1 MGKELFKNIPS
12 KVGDLVNDV
21 RTGRIGLPDLQRPFV
36 WKDNKVRE
44 LFDSLLKGYPIGYI
58 MLWESPVDYESKKS
72 TIGDNSKTYEDP
84 KELVIDGQQR
94 LTALVAAMFAVK
106 VKDKNFVDREIK
118 ISYNP
123 LTCEFAVWSQAYEKD
138 TEWISRISDVF
149 LAKED
154 NSISSLR
161 RRFIKEANESRGK
174 KGLPLLTDEE
184 EDKIEDNINTLLNL
198 TDYESRGK
206 KGLPLLTDEEED
218 KIEDNINTLL
228 NLTDY
233 SLPTLEISYT
243 ADEEDVADIFVRV
256 NSGGQKLTENN
267 FIQTLIS
274 VYENETSDTI
284 NTFAAAS
291 RIPAA
296 NTSYNTLLA
305 IEPSHLIRMAV
316 GVGFRRAR
324 LRYAYMLLRG
334 KNLETGK
341 FSAEERHENL
351 QTFKKALDKVM
362 NLNNWHGFINILAE
376 AGYISD
382 KLIASSNAVVFSYVL
397 YLIAKYDY
405 KLNATQLKKCISK
418 WFFMSTITYFYTG
431 STESE
436 VEKQFADLRD
446 IHTAAEFVAYI
457 DRVIETHF
465 TDDYFNLTLPN
476 ELNSAAAIS
485 PAWYGYVAA
494 QIVLN
499 TPMLFSNTPVS
510 KYFILGSSGT
520 KNAIDKHHIFPKNY
534 LTGIGV
540 DNDRDRNQIANF
552 TYLDYATNIEI
563 SDKAP
568 QDYVAYYRQK
578 LGEEGYRK
586 TCKEH
591 ALPDNFE
598 SMEYMEFLRQRRI
611 LMAQTV
617 RKAYQRLCT

>member
-12 KVGDLVNDV
+12 KVEDLVKGV
-21 RTGRIGLPDLQRPFV
+21 RNGRIGLPDLQRPFV

-44 LFDSLLKGYPIGYI
+44 LFDSMLKGYPIGYI
-58 MLWESPVDYESKKS
+58 MLWESPADYENKKS
-72 TIGDNSKTYEDP
+72 TIGSNAKTYETP

-106 VKDKNFVDREIK
+106 VKDKHFADREIK

-123 LTCEFAVWSQAYEKD
+123 LTQEFAVWTQAFERD
-138 TEWISRISDVF
+138 AEWISRISDVF

-154 NSISSLR
+154 NSISTFR
-161 RRFIKEANESRGK
+161 RRFIKEVNESRNK
-174 KGLPLLTDEE
+174 KGVPLLTDEE
-184 EDKIEDNINTLLNL
+184 EDRIENNINALLNL
-198 TDYESRGK
+198 S
-206 KGLPLLTDEEED
+206 
-218 KIEDNINTLL
+218 
-228 NLTDY
+228 DY

-256 NSGGQKLTENN
+256 NSGGQSLTENN

-274 VYENETSDTI
+274 VYENETSDKI
-284 NTFAAAS
+284 NAFAAAS

-296 NTSYNTLLA
+296 NTSYNTLMA
-305 IEPSHLIRMAV
+305 IESAHLIRMAV

-341 FSAEERHENL
+341 FSAEVQQENL
-351 QTFKKALDKVM
+351 RIFKDALDKVM
-362 NLNNWHGFINILAE
+362 NLNNWHSFVNIVAE
-376 AGYISD
+376 AGYISE
-382 KLIASSNAVVFSYVL
+382 KQIASTNAVVFSYVL

-405 KLNATQLKKCISK
+405 KLDASQLRKCISK

-446 IHTAAEFVAYI
+446 IHTADEFIAYI
-457 DRVIETHF
+457 DQVIDTHF

-485 PAWYGYVAA
+485 PAWYGYIAA

-499 TPMLFSNTPVS
+499 TPMLFSNTPIS
-510 KYFILGSSGT
+510 KYFVLGASGT
-520 KNAIDKHHIFPKNY
+520 KNAIDKHHIFPKKY
-534 LTGIGV
+534 LTDIGYT
-540 DNDRDRNQIANF
+540 NDRDRNQIANF

-563 SDKAP
+563 SDQAP
-568 QDYVAYYRQK
+568 KDYVAYYRQK
-578 LGEEGYRK
+578 LGEDGYRK
-586 TCKEH
+586 ACEDH
-591 ALPDNFE
+591 ALPVGFE
-598 SMEYMEFLRQRRI
+598 NIEYPEFLKQRRL
-611 LMAQTV
+611 LMAQIV
-617 RKAYQRLCT
+617 RKAYERIK

>member
-12 KVGDLVNDV
+12 KVGDLVKDV
-21 RTGRIGLPDLQRPFV
+21 RNGRIGLPDLQRPFV

-44 LFDSLLKGYPIGYI
+44 LFDSMLKGYPIGYI
-58 MLWESPVDYESKKS
+58 MLWESPSDYESKKS
-72 TIGDNSKTYEDP
+72 SIGDNQKTYDEP

-94 LTALVAAMFAVK
+94 LTALVAAMYGIN
-106 VKDKNFVDREIK
+106 VKDKNFTDREIK

-123 LTCEFAVWSQAYEKD
+123 LTLEFAVWSQAYERD
-138 TEWISRISDVF
+138 SEWISRISDVF

-161 RRFIKEANESRGK
+161 RHFIKEVNEGRTK
-174 KGLPLLTDEE
+174 KGIELLTDEE
-184 EDKIEDNINTLLNL
+184 EDLIEDNINALLNL
-198 TDYESRGK
+198 S
-206 KGLPLLTDEEED
+206 
-218 KIEDNINTLL
+218 
-228 NLTDY
+228 DY
-233 SLPTLEISYT
+233 SLPTLEINYS

-256 NSGGQKLTENN
+256 NSGGQSLTENN

-274 VYENETSDTI
+274 VYENETSDKI
-284 NTFAAAS
+284 NDFASKS
-291 RIPAA
+291 RIPAE

-305 IEPSHLIRMAV
+305 IEPAHLIRMAV
-316 GVGFRRAR
+316 GVGFKRAR

-341 FSAEERHENL
+341 FSDEERTENL
-351 QTFKKALDKVM
+351 RIFKDALDKVM
-362 NLNNWHGFINILAE
+362 NLNNWHGFINIVAE

-405 KLNATQLKKCISK
+405 KLDAAQLKKCISK

-446 IHTAAEFVAYI
+446 IHTASEFIAYI
-457 DRVIETHF
+457 DNVIETHF
-465 TDDYFNLTLPN
+465 TDDYFNLTLPS

-485 PAWYGYVAA
+485 PAWYGYIAS

-510 KYFILGSSGT
+510 KYFVLGSSGT
-520 KNAIDKHHIFPKNY
+520 KNAIDKHHIFPKNH
-534 LTGIGV
+534 LKQIGYFS
-540 DNDRDRNQIANF
+540 DRDRNQIANF

-563 SDKAP
+563 SDDSP
-568 QDYVAYYRQK
+568 QDYVAKFREK
-578 LGEEGYRK
+578 LGEDGYVK
-586 TCKEH
+586 TCNDH
-591 ALPDNFE
+591 ALPQNFE
-598 SMEYMEFLRQRRI
+598 SMEYLEFLEKRRV
-611 LMAQTV
+611 LMAQIV
-617 RKAYQRLCT
+617 KKAYRELCK

>member
-12 KVGDLVNDV
+12 KVGDLVKDV
-21 RTGRIGLPDLQRPFV
+21 RNGRIGLPDLQRPFV

-44 LFDSLLKGYPIGYI
+44 LFDSMLKGYPIGYI
-58 MLWESPVDYESKKS
+58 MLWESPSDYESKKS
-72 TIGDNSKTYEDP
+72 SIGDNQKTYDEP

-94 LTALVAAMFAVK
+94 LTALVAAMYGIN
-106 VKDKNFVDREIK
+106 VKDKNFTDREIK

-123 LTCEFAVWSQAYEKD
+123 LTREFAVWSQAYERD
-138 TEWISRISDVF
+138 SEWISRISDVF

-161 RRFIKEANESRGK
+161 RHFIKEVNEGRTK
-174 KGLPLLTDEE
+174 KGIELLTDEE
-184 EDKIEDNINTLLNL
+184 EDLIEDNINALLNL
-198 TDYESRGK
+198 S
-206 KGLPLLTDEEED
+206 
-218 KIEDNINTLL
+218 
-228 NLTDY
+228 DY
-233 SLPTLEISYT
+233 SLPTLEINYS

-256 NSGGQKLTENN
+256 NSGGQSLTENN

-274 VYENETSDTI
+274 VYENEKSDKI
-284 NTFAAAS
+284 NDFASKS
-291 RIPAA
+291 RIPAE

-305 IEPSHLIRMAV
+305 IEPAHLIRMAV
-316 GVGFRRAR
+316 GVGFKRAR

-341 FSAEERHENL
+341 FSDEERTENL
-351 QTFKKALDKVM
+351 RIFKDALDKVM
-362 NLNNWHGFINILAE
+362 NLNNWHGFINIVAE

-405 KLNATQLKKCISK
+405 KLDAAQLKKCISK

-446 IHTAAEFVAYI
+446 IHTASEFIAYI
-457 DRVIETHF
+457 DNVIETHF
-465 TDDYFNLTLPN
+465 TDDYFNLTLPS

-485 PAWYGYVAA
+485 PAWYGYIAS

-510 KYFILGSSGT
+510 KYFVLGSSGT
-520 KNAIDKHHIFPKNY
+520 KNAIDKHHIFPKNH
-534 LTGIGV
+534 LKQIGYFS
-540 DNDRDRNQIANF
+540 DRDRNQIANF

-563 SDKAP
+563 SDDSP
-568 QDYVAYYRQK
+568 QDYVAKFREK
-578 LGEEGYRK
+578 LGEDGYVK
-586 TCKEH
+586 TCNDH
-591 ALPDNFE
+591 ALPQNFE
-598 SMEYMEFLRQRRI
+598 SMEYLEFLEKRRV
-611 LMAQTV
+611 LMAQIV
-617 RKAYQRLCT
+617 KKAYRELCK